1 MKICQISHVI
11 FGNTSHFFQIL
22 HQSSLPSNIT
32 SLFFFSSNVIY
43 LKKVPVLR
51 FFSRRVKISQILPVS
66 FELTS
71 QFLFMFFTILHCH
84 ENVFCI
90 FDKRVQSKSR
100 FRHFQVF
107 WWNLANSSYH
117 FRNLKS
123 NFLQFCM
130 TLQCRERQFFC
141 IF

>member
-1 MKICQISHVI
+1 MKVPILRLWSVLMKICQISHVI
-11 FGNTSHFFQIL
+11 FGNTSHFFKIL

-32 SLFFFSSNVIY
+32 TLFFFSSNVIY
-43 LKKVPVLR
+43 LKKGPLKYKVLR
-51 FFSRRVKISQILPVS
+51 FFSIRVKISQILPVS

-107 WWNLANSSYH
+107 W
-117 FRNLKS
+117 
-123 NFLQFCM
+123 
-130 TLQCRERQFFC
+130 
-141 IF
+141 